1 MRSLSDLAPSE
12 VYLAEALTRLTGG
25 LLHHRF
31 TLTDFSAVYFLLHF
45 LAGYPGWLLATAML
59 CGARTFLDFYIAIA
73 LPTHPRQDYL
83 AIGNRATPILE
94 MTGRVNANQFCG
106 LVSPKSNDCQ

>member
-12 VYLAEALTRLTGG
+12 VYLAEALTRPTGG

-31 TLTDFSAVYFLLHF
+31 TLTDCSAVYFLLHF
-45 LAGYPGWLLATAML
+45 LAGYPGWLLTTAVL
-59 CGARTFLDFYIAIA
+59 YGARTFLDVAIAIA

-83 AIGNRATPILE
+83 TGARPGNELLKVR
-94 MTGRVNANQFCG
+94 G
-106 LVSPKSNDCQ
+106 